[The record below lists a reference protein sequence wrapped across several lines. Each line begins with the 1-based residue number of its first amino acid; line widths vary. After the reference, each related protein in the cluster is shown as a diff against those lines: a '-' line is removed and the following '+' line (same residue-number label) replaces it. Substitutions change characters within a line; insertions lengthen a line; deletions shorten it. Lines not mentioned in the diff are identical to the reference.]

1 MSSAPHDEIDLSRS
15 HFNHCLGSYRLTRR
29 ASPISMLRYTS
40 EQATFE
46 NDIAQELGA
55 LSRIRPSLLVPC
67 RDLQQAS
74 DAAGISPTRQRERMR
89 GNVVNPSL
97 LAIHTRHDGLVHE
110 MGRWLIVSVNCLF
123 SGGLGFEVS
132 VRLRGAAG

>member
-1 MSSAPHDEIDLSRS
+1 
-15 HFNHCLGSYRLTRR
+15 
-29 ASPISMLRYTS
+29 
-40 EQATFE
+40 
-46 NDIAQELGA
+46 
-55 LSRIRPSLLVPC
+55 
-67 RDLQQAS
+67 
-74 DAAGISPTRQRERMR
+74 MR